1 MQIDEK
7 MLQAISDE
15 AKKRIR
21 EVDIVTPSIYTSI
34 FSDIAL
40 ANDYDIS
47 DEKSITDN
55 LLKSKLSL
63 LENMQNETSKNAQV
77 LSENTDKAISAI
89 RDKDEKALEEVSKE
103 AQDLKK
109 EIKKLKDSMYIDEL
123 TKVYNRKWLHDNIL
137 DREGLDF
144 KDSGTLAMIDL
155 NYFKEIND
163 TYGHTIGDKVLVFIA
178 SQLKKTKEKVI
189 RYGGDEFLVIFCDD
203 VKEKVAISKINSIRD
218 DILHKHMK
226 VKDSSFKVSFAFGT
240 QEFKNTDRLM
250 DIVEKADKKMY
261 DDKTQIKKR
270 VPGI

>member
-1 MQIDEK
+1 MQTDDKI
-7 MLQAISDE
+7 LQTISDE
-15 AKKRIR
+15 AKKSIR
-21 EVDIVTPSIYTSI
+21 EMDVVTPSIYASI

-40 ANDYDIS
+40 TNNFDLSNEKELTDILI
-47 DEKSITDN
+47 KN
-55 LLKSKLSL
+55 KLSI

-77 LSENTDKAISAI
+77 LSENTDRAISAI
-89 RDKDEKALEEVSKE
+89 RDKDEKALEEVAKE

-109 EIKKLKDSMYIDEL
+109 EIKKLKDSMYTDEL

-137 DREGLDF
+137 DKEGLDF
-144 KDSGTLAMIDL
+144 KESGTLAMIDL

-178 SQLKKTKEKVI
+178 SQLKKTKQKVI
-189 RYGGDEFLVIFCDD
+189 RYGGDEFLIIFCNDI
-203 VKEKVAISKINSIRD
+203 KEKSAISKINSIRD

-240 QEFKNTDRLM
+240 QEFKSTDRLM
-250 DIVEKADKKMY
+250 DVVEKADKKMY
-261 DDKTQIKKR
+261 EDKTEIKMI